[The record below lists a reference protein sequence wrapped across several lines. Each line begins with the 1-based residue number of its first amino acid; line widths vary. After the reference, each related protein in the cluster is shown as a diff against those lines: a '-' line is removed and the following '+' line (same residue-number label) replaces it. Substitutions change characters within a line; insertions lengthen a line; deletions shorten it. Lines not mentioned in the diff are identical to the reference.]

1 MLSYPFMQNALMAGA
16 LVAILSPIIGI
27 FLVLRRYSMM
37 GDTLAH
43 SSLAGVAIGIVAGIS
58 PTLSSVIFTALA
70 AVFIEFLRER
80 FKRYAEILMSV
91 VLTLSVGIAIV
102 LVSSGQA
109 NTNINQYLFGS
120 ILTVTRQDLYLVLLV
135 TLVTV
140 ATVYYFYHELIYT
153 TFDEDGAHIIN
164 IKVKRVNYIFALL
177 MGLSIAV
184 SIRITGVLVISSLI
198 VLPVATAMQFKK
210 GFKHTLFLSIAVG
223 LVDVLFG
230 LVLSYT
236 LDSAPG
242 GTIALLSVIT
252 MVISL
257 LLNPLN
263 K

>member
-16 LVAILSPIIGI
+16 MIAILCPIIGI

-43 SSLAGVAIGIVAGIS
+43 SSLAGVAVGIVIGIS
-58 PTLSSVIFTALA
+58 PTLSSVIFTTLA
-70 AVFIEFLRER
+70 AILIEFLRDR

-91 VLTLSVGIAIV
+91 VMTLSVGIAII

-120 ILTVTRQDLYLVLLV
+120 ILTVTRQDLIMVLV
-135 TLVTV
+135 VTV
-140 ATVYYFYHELIYT
+140 ITILAVSYFYNELIYT
-153 TFDEDGAHIIN
+153 TFDEDGAHISN
-164 IKVKRVNYIFALL
+164 IQVKRVNYIFAVL

-198 VLPVATAMQFKK
+198 VLPVASAMQFKK
-210 GFKHTLFLSIAVG
+210 GFQKTLMISIFIG
-223 LVDVLFG
+223 LLDILLG
-230 LVLSYT
+230 LVLSYVF
-236 LDSAPG
+236 DSAPG
-242 GTIALLSVIT
+242 GTIALMSVIT
-252 MVISL
+252 MVGSL
-257 LLNPLN
+257 VLNPFN